1 MVELRVV
8 VSDELAEELSR
19 RAHAQQTT
27 AEDLASEVLES
38 RYRQRP
44 HQPADPLGFI
54 GMFDSGESDIA
65 RRVDEILRGEP
76 AA

>member
-8 VSDELAEELSR
+8 VSDELAEELAR
-19 RAHAQQTT
+19 RARAQQTT
-27 AEDLASEVLES
+27 AEELASEVLES
-38 RYRQRP
+38 LGGHTP
-44 HQPADPLGFI
+44 HEPRDPLGFV